1 MITVTAEEW
10 TLFEESLER
19 ARAYMELEMKDDA
32 IEELRQ
38 IPETLQGTLPFLMD
52 ALEVC
57 IHFEHWDNVLTLALD
72 LLEYGSE
79 GDSVRIYAE
88 ACLTRAVTE
97 GVNLERFADGIKPS
111 SEYDSA
117 SEYTSDGY
125 DDDEDD
131 DEENSGDD
139 YGRDRY

>member
-38 IPETLQGTLPFLMD
+38 VPENLQGTLPFLMD

-72 LLEYGSE
+72 LLEHGEE

-97 GVNLERFADGIKPS
+97 GVNLERFADGIKTS
-111 SEYDSA
+111 AEFTSEVYDD
-117 SEYTSDGY
+117 EEED
-125 DDDEDD
+125 DDDEDG
-131 DEENSGDD
+131 SSDD